1 MRRIIHYNHI
11 SYIAYPQLIGFTRN
25 EVFNEVRVS
34 RKTMRGVGCTRFPDS
49 QTDLEIVLVDYSAEA
64 IPPYRIVAAKLG
76 LVHVPKLRAT
86 YPRIKFADVFDVLQC
101 ELLPGSFC
109 EGRILVVLII
119 GLLAYAKQLAK
130 ELDAIA
136 SMILC
141 VQVSYCLAPAFF
153 RIGILNL
160 ASATLII
167 SSYASALISALRS
180 CASSSLT
187 LSWSLATSSFAT

>member
-1 MRRIIHYNHI
+1 
-11 SYIAYPQLIGFTRN
+11 
-25 EVFNEVRVS
+25 
-34 RKTMRGVGCTRFPDS
+34 MRGVGCTRFPDS

-64 IPPYRIVAAKLG
+64 ISPYRIITAKLG
-76 LVHVPKLRAT
+76 LVHVPKFRST
-86 YPRIKFADVFDVLQC
+86 YPRIKLADVFDVLQC
-101 ELLPGSFC
+101 ELLPGGFR

-119 GLLAYAKQLAK
+119 CLLAYAKQLAK
-130 ELDAIA
+130 ELDAIT
-136 SMILC
+136 STILR
-141 VQVSYCLAPAFF
+141 VQVPYCLAPAFF

-167 SSYASALISALRS
+167 SSYASALISARRS